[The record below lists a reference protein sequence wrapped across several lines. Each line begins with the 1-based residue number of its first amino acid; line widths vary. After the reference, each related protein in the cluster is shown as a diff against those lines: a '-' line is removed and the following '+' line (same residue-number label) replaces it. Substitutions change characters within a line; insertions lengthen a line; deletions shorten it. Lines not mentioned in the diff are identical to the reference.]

1 MLACAQNFTC
11 VHLSFI
17 KYLRAITR
25 NILSHATPILIL
37 ASFRS
42 LHLISQESLMFWVEL
57 EQLEKL
63 ELNWNTVNDADA
75 KVKMVLHH

>member
-1 MLACAQNFTC
+1 
-11 VHLSFI
+11 
-17 KYLRAITR
+17 
-25 NILSHATPILIL
+25 
-37 ASFRS
+37 
-42 LHLISQESLMFWVEL
+42 MFWVEL